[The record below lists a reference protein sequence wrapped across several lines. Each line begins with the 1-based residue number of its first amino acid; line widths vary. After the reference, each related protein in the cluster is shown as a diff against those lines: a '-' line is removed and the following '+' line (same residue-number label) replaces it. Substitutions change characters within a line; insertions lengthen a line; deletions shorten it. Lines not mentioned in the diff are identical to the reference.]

1 MKLFRH
7 ILALGVL
14 LAWLPAAAQGPQ
26 DEKARAKQLQEKID
40 EEVERYTESLKLQPW
55 QTFYVDSILNHDYKA
70 MQEEINRLSSAR
82 VSNSDLYQVVID
94 KWNERIYAAFKR
106 LFNEE
111 QWAKYLKTGG
121 AKDKKARD
129 KREAKRNGK

>member
-1 MKLFRH
+1 MKLFRN
-7 ILALGVL
+7 ILALGAL

-40 EEVERYTESLKLQPW
+40 EEVERYTETLNLQPW

-70 MQEEINRLSSAR
+70 LQDELNKLASAR
-82 VSNSDLYQVVID
+82 VSNTDIYQVVSD
-94 KWNERIYAAFKR
+94 KWNERIYVAFQR

-111 QWAKYLKTGG
+111 QWARYLKTGG